1 MILIEK
7 NCYFQMLFYTH
18 ALSLPLF
25 LGMYPG
31 LKNTAMNVSLYCWCF
46 IALNMLSQI
55 HCTHAVHELATK
67 ETSMTVTFILT
78 LRKFV
83 SLIISAIV
91 FKNNLT
97 LLHVIGTIL
106 VIVGTYFY
114 FNFFK
119 SWKQQPISRKEGIV
133 HQKKNT

>member
-1 MILIEK
+1 
-7 NCYFQMLFYTH
+7 
-18 ALSLPLF
+18 
-25 LGMYPG
+25 
-31 LKNTAMNVSLYCWCF
+31 
-46 IALNMLSQI
+46 
-55 HCTHAVHELATK
+55 
-67 ETSMTVTFILT
+67 MTVTFILT

-119 SWKQQPISRKEGIV
+119 SCKQQPISRKEGIV